1 MKKKNFGFT
10 LAEGATHI
18 DLPPTNAKA
27 GFTLAEVLIT
37 LGIIGI
43 VAAMTLPT
51 LITNANHKKNAAML
65 KEDFSILSQV
75 MLMALDSGKLAAL
88 PNNANNMNNMKK
100 WFNDALL
107 PNLKTVNVCY
117 DEPGCWLGTEKYLN
131 GQKSDIKASKKGC
144 GQATISFSLSN
155 GSTICYDDFYGKD
168 LYNKFGVKGHGNTND
183 FNTRNLV
190 FYVDVNG
197 SQKLPNV
204 YGKDIFIFVFDAEN
218 DTMVPA
224 GRDRSESD
232 VTKDCSITG
241 TGRFCA
247 AAAKRNGWNPPKL

>member
-1 MKKKNFGFT
+1 MKS
-10 LAEGATHI
+10 ATHV

-88 PNNANNMNNMKK
+88 DGKGNNINDMRK
-100 WFNDALL
+100 WFNDTLL

-117 DEPGCWLGTEKYLN
+117 DQPGCWTGNEKTLN
-131 GQKSDIKASKKGC
+131 GQKGDSGASSKGC

-155 GSTICYDDFYGKD
+155 GSTICYDDFSGND
-168 LYNKFGVKGHGNTND
+168 LYNRFGVKSNNSNGT
-183 FNTRNLV
+183 NLV

-232 VTKDCSITG
+232 VTKDCSMTG